1 MQRKPVMWA
10 EIYNRSLKEWVTV
23 DPTRKRIRCQADM
36 EPVKNDE
43 KNKMTYVIA
52 IEQGMSAPS

>member
-1 MQRKPVMWA
+1 MWA